1 MTSYCRTPLTFSAH
15 QKNRVGDS
23 KFSALTSDH
32 MGWLLCDGRTLS
44 VSEFQFLFDLIGYSF
59 GGSGTQFQ
67 LPNAAGKVP
76 GAIGVGRDQNLS
88 TFSTIL
94 GVSTGEYMHQLTIP
108 EMPSHNHGTTGT
120 GGQIATNN
128 STSIEYTK
136 ISTIVSTTGVTDLGH
151 AHGYIASFD
160 TNHENAVSLTNS
172 GNNQGVYNATTNT
185 GYANLNDPGHI
196 HDVFDPGHRH
206 TMNPAG
212 GDARHNNVQP
222 TIFMGNM
229 FIYCGRV
236 NYPSFLAGYPY
247 TIGQNIY

>member
-23 KFSALTSDH
+23 KFSAVTSDH

-44 VSEFQFLFDLIGYSF
+44 KTEFQFLFDLIGYSF
-59 GGSGTQFQ
+59 GGSGSQFQ

-76 GAIGVGRDQNLS
+76 GAIGVGRDQNMS

-94 GVSTGEYMHQLTIP
+94 GVSTGEYMHRLTIA
-108 EMPSHNHGTTGT
+108 EMPSHNHGTGG

-128 STSIEYTK
+128 STSFV
-136 ISTIVSTTGVTDLGH
+136 STGITVLTSTTGVTDSGH
-151 AHGYIASFD
+151 AHGYIASYD

-172 GNNQGVYNATTNT
+172 GNNQGVYAATTNT
-185 GYANLNDPGHI
+185 GYANINDPGHTHNI
-196 HDVFDPGHRH
+196 NDPTHAH
-206 TMNPAG
+206 TLNPAG
-212 GDARHNNVQP
+212 GDANHNNVQP

-229 FIYCGRV
+229 FIYSGRV
-236 NYPSFLAGYPY
+236 NYPSFLSGYPY